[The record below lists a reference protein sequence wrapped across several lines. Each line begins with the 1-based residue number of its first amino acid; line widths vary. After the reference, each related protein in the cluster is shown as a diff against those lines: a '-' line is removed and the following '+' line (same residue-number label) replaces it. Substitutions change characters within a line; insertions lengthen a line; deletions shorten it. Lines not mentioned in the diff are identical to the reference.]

1 MVGDKLSFQYS
12 NHHNLYQM
20 ASEAAYASCNFT
32 GATELAST
40 SQGGGSGDTPNLY
53 EAVVTALGT

>member
-1 MVGDKLSFQYS
+1 MGDKLSFRYS
-12 NHHNLYQM
+12 SAHNLYQM
-20 ASEAAYASCNFT
+20 ASEAAYDSCNFT